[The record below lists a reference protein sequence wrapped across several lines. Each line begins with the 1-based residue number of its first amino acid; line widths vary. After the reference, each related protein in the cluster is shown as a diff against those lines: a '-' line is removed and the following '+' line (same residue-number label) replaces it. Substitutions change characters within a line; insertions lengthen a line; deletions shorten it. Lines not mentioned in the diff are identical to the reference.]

1 MAQALKDCPGCGTAM
16 PVSERY
22 PNTICDRHDN
32 ECYDTDG
39 NPVVHA
45 NAGAWGGFVSRH
57 IVDGV
62 TVDRCDPG
70 CYVRDRKC
78 IAAEHRFGGVVVQL
92 VVADDGCAG

>member
-1 MAQALKDCPGCGTAM
+1 MAQALKDCPLCGTAM
-16 PVSERY
+16 PASERY
-22 PNTICDRHDN
+22 PNAICDRHDT
-32 ECYDTDG
+32 ECFDTDG
-39 NPVVHA
+39 NHVMYA

-62 TVDRCDPG
+62 AVDRCDPV